1 MKGFQ
6 ADICREIERD
16 RCGRYYWIL
25 GDHSLITFARSAKCA
40 RVGRIIMASNLKI
53 ETASIIGASGVLSE
67 DDVKL
72 IMSLKVGETHGT
84 MKYVMSDDMALT
96 VAELD
101 EEIADAKAYLQHNK
115 SGAIKLTPDQFLTL
129 RDGWDKS
136 ARTRQETIAA
146 DMNARIAPKLRKSL
160 ATINKTL
167 ASRAIVLSVHTGGE
181 LMSDS
186 VTDAQGYRQPY
197 PRYFEFIAVRV
208 KDARAASKELRATLP
223 KLNTI
228 GPAPAK

>member
-1 MKGFQ
+1 
-6 ADICREIERD
+6 
-16 RCGRYYWIL
+16 
-25 GDHSLITFARSAKCA
+25 
-40 RVGRIIMASNLKI
+40 MASNLKI

-84 MKYVMSDDMALT
+84 MQYVMSDVMAIA

-101 EEIADAKAYLQHNK
+101 EEIAEAKAYLHHNK
-115 SGAIKLTPDQFLTL
+115 TGAIKLPPDEFLTL

-136 ARTRQETIAA
+136 ARTKQEIIAS

-167 ASRAIVLSVHTGGE
+167 AARAIVLAVHTGGE
-181 LMSDS
+181 VTSES
-186 VTDAQGYRQPY
+186 VTNVQTYRQPF

-208 KDARAASKELRATLP
+208 KDARAASKELRAKLP
-223 KLNTI
+223 PLNTI
-228 GPAPAK
+228 GPVPAK